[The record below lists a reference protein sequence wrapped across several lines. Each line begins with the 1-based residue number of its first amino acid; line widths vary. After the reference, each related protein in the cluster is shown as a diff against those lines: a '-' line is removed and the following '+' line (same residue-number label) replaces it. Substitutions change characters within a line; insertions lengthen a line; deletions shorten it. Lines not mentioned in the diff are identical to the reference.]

1 MGSVAQATKATQAS
15 WNGAPAEA
23 EMARQRAWVEVDTA
37 AITANARSLKR
48 CIGSRTSLM
57 AVVKADGYGH
67 GSVPVARAALAGG
80 ASECGVA
87 TLAEGIELRR
97 AGIQAPIL
105 VLGSLSQVE
114 ELRCCLHW
122 ELMPT
127 ISGMREAL
135 LCQNLASGQGRSMA
149 LQLKLDTG
157 MARLGADWQEGPRL
171 VAALAELEA
180 VELRGVYSHLASAD
194 AAPLEDDG
202 LTQQQQQRFDTV
214 LRALQ
219 DQGLEAGSRHLAN
232 SAGTLRS
239 AGLHYDLV
247 RVGLAL
253 YGHSPAAHL
262 AGAIPLEAAMALH
275 ARVSLIRDVGAG
287 VGVSYGHR
295 FHTSR
300 PSRLAGVGIGY
311 ADGVPRQLSNQLE
324 VLFQGQRLPQVG
336 AITMDQLVLDVT
348 DCPGLDV
355 GSVVTL
361 LGREGDQQITPS
373 DWSDRCQTIP
383 WEILCG
389 FKHRLPRLTAAQAAW
404 DGPNDGAH

>member
-1 MGSVAQATKATQAS
+1 MTEAIKVSWSTTATES
-15 WNGAPAEA
+15 GL
-23 EMARQRAWVEVDTA
+23 ARQRAWVEVDTA

-48 CIGSRTSLM
+48 RIGASTSLM

-67 GSVPVARAALAGG
+67 GSVPVARAALVGG
-80 ASECGVA
+80 ASQCGVA

-97 AGIQAPIL
+97 AGIEAPIL
-105 VLGSLSQVE
+105 IMGSLTQVE
-114 ELRCCLHW
+114 ELRSCMHW
-122 ELMPT
+122 QLMPT
-127 ISGMREAL
+127 ISAMREAL
-135 LCQNLASGQGRSMA
+135 LCQQLASGQGRSMA

-157 MARLGADWQEGPRL
+157 MARLGVDWQEGTQ
-171 VAALAELEA
+171 LAGAIKQLDA
-180 VELRGVYSHLASAD
+180 VELAGIYSHLASAD
-194 AAPLEDDG
+194 NHPNEDDG

-214 LRALQ
+214 LRALH
-219 DQGLEAGSRHLAN
+219 DQGINPGSRHLAN

-253 YGHSPAAHL
+253 YGHSPAPHL
-262 AGAIPLEAAMALH
+262 TGSTPLAAAMTLH
-275 ARVSLIRDVGAG
+275 ARVSLIREVGAG

-295 FHTSR
+295 FRTSR
-300 PSRLAGVGIGY
+300 PSRLAVLGIGY

-324 VLFQGQRLPQVG
+324 VLYGGQRIPQVG
-336 AITMDQLVLDVT
+336 AITMDQLMLDAT
-348 DCPGLDV
+348 DCPGLEV

-361 LGREGDQQITPS
+361 LGEDGDQEISPS

-389 FKHRLPRLTAAQAAW
+389 FKHRLPRLTPAQAAW
-404 DGPNDGAH
+404 ESPSDWAH

>member
-1 MGSVAQATKATQAS
+1 VTQATTAS
-15 WNGAPAEA
+15 WSNAAPEPGL
-23 EMARQRAWVEVDTA
+23 ARQRAWVEIDTE
-37 AITANARSLKR
+37 AISANARSLKR
-48 CIGSRTSLM
+48 CIGVNTSLM

-67 GSVPVARAALAGG
+67 GSIPVARAALAGG
-80 ASECGVA
+80 ASQCGVA

-97 AGIQAPIL
+97 AGIEAPIL
-105 VLGSLSQVE
+105 VLGSLTQVE
-114 ELRCCLHW
+114 ELRSCLHW
-122 ELMPT
+122 QLMPT

-135 LCQNLASGQGRSMA
+135 LCQNLASDQGKPMA

-171 VAALAELEA
+171 VAAISELEA
-180 VELRGVYSHLASAD
+180 VQLMGLYSHLASAD
-194 AAPLEDDG
+194 AAPESDDG
-202 LTQQQQQRFDTV
+202 LTIQQQQRFDTV
-214 LRALQ
+214 LRTLHE
-219 DQGLEAGSRHLAN
+219 QGLNGGSRHLAN

-247 RVGLAL
+247 RVGLCL
-253 YGHSPAAHL
+253 YGHSPAPHL
-262 AGAIPLEAAMALH
+262 AGVTPLEPALTLH
-275 ARVSLIRDVGAG
+275 ARVTLIREVGAG

-295 FHTSR
+295 FRTSR
-300 PSRLAGVGIGY
+300 PSRLAVVGIGY

-324 VLFQGQRLPQVG
+324 VLFAGQRLPQVG
-336 AITMDQLVLDVT
+336 AITMDQLVLDAT
-348 DCPGLDV
+348 DCPALEV

-361 LGREGDQQITPS
+361 LGQDGGEQITPT

-404 DGPNDGAH
+404 EVPNDGAH

>member
-1 MGSVAQATKATQAS
+1 MTQATKAS
-15 WNGAPAEA
+15 WSAAAPDGVL
-23 EMARQRAWVEVDTA
+23 ARQRAWVEVNTE
-37 AITANARSLKR
+37 AISANARSLKR
-48 CIGSRTSLM
+48 CIGTNTSLM

-67 GSVPVARAALAGG
+67 GSIPVARAALAGG
-80 ASECGVA
+80 ASQCGVA

-97 AGIQAPIL
+97 AGIEAPIL
-105 VLGSLSQVE
+105 VMGSLTQVE
-114 ELRCCLHW
+114 ELRSCLHW
-122 ELMPT
+122 QLMPT

-135 LCQNLASGQGRSMA
+135 LCQNLASGQGQPMA

-171 VAALAELEA
+171 VAAISELEA
-180 VELRGVYSHLASAD
+180 VQLMGLYSHLASAD
-194 AAPLEDDG
+194 AAPEADDG
-202 LTQQQQQRFDTV
+202 LTIQQQTRFDTV
-214 LRALQ
+214 LRALHE
-219 DQGLEAGSRHLAN
+219 QGLNSGSRHLAN

-247 RVGLAL
+247 RVGLCL
-253 YGHSPAAHL
+253 YGHSPAPHL
-262 AGAIPLEAAMALH
+262 ANVTPLEPAMTLH
-275 ARVSLIRDVGAG
+275 ARVSLIREVGVG

-295 FHTSR
+295 FRTSR
-300 PSRLAGVGIGY
+300 PSRLAVVGIGY

-324 VLFQGQRLPQVG
+324 VLFAGQRLPQVG
-336 AITMDQLVLDVT
+336 AITMDQLVLDAT
-348 DCPGLDV
+348 DCPALEV

-361 LGREGDQQITPS
+361 LGQDGAEEITPS

-404 DGPNDGAH
+404 EGSNDGAH

>member
-1 MGSVAQATKATQAS
+1 MTQATETSWSVQAH
-15 WNGAPAEA
+15 EA
-23 EMARQRAWVEVDTA
+23 SLARQRAWVEVNTG
-37 AITANARSLKR
+37 AISANARSLKR
-48 CIGSRTSLM
+48 CIGNGTELM

-67 GSVPVARAALAGG
+67 GSIPVARAALAGG
-80 ASECGVA
+80 ASQCGVA
-87 TLAEGIELRR
+87 TLSEGIELRR
-97 AGIQAPIL
+97 AGIEAPIL
-105 VLGSLSQVE
+105 VLGNLTQVE
-114 ELRCCLHW
+114 ELRSCLHW
-122 ELMPT
+122 QLMPT

-135 LCQNLASGQGRSMA
+135 LCQNLASGQGRPMA

-171 VAALAELEA
+171 VAAITELEA
-180 VELRGVYSHLASAD
+180 VQLAGLYSHLASAD
-194 AAPLEDDG
+194 ASADADDG
-202 LTQQQQQRFDTV
+202 LTDQQQRLFETV
-214 LRALQ
+214 LQALEHQ
-219 DQGLEAGSRHLAN
+219 RLPAGIRHLAN

-239 AGLHYDLV
+239 PGLHYDLV

-262 AGAIPLEAAMALH
+262 ASVTPLQGAMTLH
-275 ARVSLIRDVGAG
+275 ARVSLIREAGSG

-295 FHTSR
+295 FRTSR
-300 PSRLAGVGIGY
+300 PSRLAVVGIGY

-324 VLFQGQRLPQVG
+324 VLFAGQRLPQVG
-336 AITMDQLVLDVT
+336 AITMDQLVLDAT
-348 DCPGLDV
+348 DCPGLEV

-361 LGREGDQQITPS
+361 LGQEGSEQITPT

-404 DGPNDGAH
+404 EAPGDRAH